1 MRQFALIIVILS
13 SLPCVFSQGN
23 GDILFY
29 CKPTYAPITDMSNID
44 VAVRSEGLVL
54 ALDDERKN
62 ESGEVVAWMRRY
74 YDAVYDAHPSVL
86 KNLNAPTHYVIVANE
101 WSAVRNMFEAI
112 GKYSTIGRK
121 GTELVLLFG
130 GAIDMQADSVRQIT
144 KMCDALYVGSDGSMA
159 MIDRLTQAFWSGEE
173 ISRQGALFDA
183 SGLTANTQKK
193 TRLAFATT
201 LDENETKL
209 SDSLT
214 EVAKKAID
222 NNATPGLS
230 VMVARKGR
238 VIYNRQFGYTTYQ
251 ETTPVG
257 ARIMYDIAS
266 LSKVVGT
273 LPHVVRLFDQGKLDA
288 KKTLKELLGVQGWQG
303 KINVGQLLLHT
314 SGLPAGIPMFAL
326 TVDSAS
332 FTPPLL
338 VKKRKAGYQQKVG
351 KNLYINETYKLRKGF
366 FSETKDD
373 VHTTQVGRSLY
384 ASDSL
389 RFIIWRHI
397 ANIPQYSPT
406 YRYSDI
412 NFLYLQRIVERMTGV
427 GLDELFDAT
436 IARPLGLARMMYLPD
451 RKYRLSEIAPTSDDT
466 YFRKEMVWT
475 TVHDETAACLGGVA
489 GNAGLFATANEV
501 LKIGQ
506 MYLQGGTY
514 GGVRLFSQSTFD
526 IFITRH
532 DPHCRRGYGFDM
544 PERRAGKVGPVPDCV
559 PKTSFGHTGFTGT
572 MLWIDPESETVFVFV
587 SNRIHTSVDNTK
599 LTSLDIRAKM
609 LEALCK

>member
-1 MRQFALIIVILS
+1 MRLVALLIVMLFL
-13 SLPCVFSQGN
+13 LPCALAQGN

-29 CKPTYAPITDMSNID
+29 SKPAYTPITDMSNID
-44 VAVRSEGLVL
+44 VAVRSEGMQLSV
-54 ALDDERKN
+54 DGEQRN
-62 ESGEVVAWMRRY
+62 ENGEVLAWMRRY

-86 KNLNAPTHYVIVANE
+86 KNLKVPTHYVIVAND
-101 WSAVRNMFEAI
+101 WQSVRTMFEGI
-112 GKYSTIGRK
+112 SKYSTIGGK
-121 GTELVLLFG
+121 STAIVLLYG
-130 GAIDMQADSVRQIT
+130 GALDLQTDSVRQVT
-144 KMCDALYVGSDGSMA
+144 RMCDALYIGTDGSAVM
-159 MIDRLTQAFWSGEE
+159 MDRLTQAFWCGEE
-173 ISRQGALFDA
+173 IAQQGALFDA
-183 SGLTANTQKK
+183 SGLTASPQKK
-193 TRLAFATT
+193 TRLSFATQ
-201 LDENETKL
+201 LDEKESQL
-209 SDSLT
+209 ADVLT
-214 EVAKKAID
+214 EVAKRAID

-238 VIYNRQFGYTTYQ
+238 VIYNKQFGYTTYQ

-257 ARIMYDIAS
+257 PQTIYDIAS

-288 KKTLKELLGVQGWQG
+288 KRTLNELLGVTGWQG

-326 TVDSAS
+326 TVDSTS

-338 VKKRKAGYQQKVG
+338 VKKRKTGYQQKVG
-351 KNLYINETYKLRKGF
+351 KNLYINETYRLRSGYF
-366 FSETKDD
+366 AETKDEA
-373 VHTTQVGRSLY
+373 HPLQIGRALF

-389 RFIIWRHI
+389 KYIIWRHI
-397 ANIPQYSPT
+397 SNIPQYSPS
-406 YRYSDI
+406 YRYSDV
-412 NFLYLQRIVERMTGV
+412 NFLYLQRIVERMSGTS
-427 GLDELFDAT
+427 LDDLFDAT
-436 IARPLGLARMMYLPD
+436 IARPLGLSRMMYLPA

-475 TVHDETAACLGGVA
+475 TVHDETAACMGGVA

-501 LKIGQ
+501 MKIGQ

-526 IFITRH
+526 LFITRH

-572 MLWIDPESETVFVFV
+572 MLWIDPESETVFVFI
-587 SNRIHTSVDNTK
+587 SNRIHTSVDNSK

>member
-1 MRQFALIIVILS
+1 MRLIVLIIVILC
-13 SLPCVFSQGN
+13 SLPCAMAQGN

-29 CKPTYAPITDMSNID
+29 SKPTYAPIADMSNID

-54 ALDDERKN
+54 TINDEQKN
-62 ESGEVVAWMRRY
+62 ESGEVLAWMRRY

-86 KNLNAPTHYVIVANE
+86 KNLKVPTHFVIVANR
-101 WSAVRNMFEAI
+101 WQAVRSMFEGI
-112 GKYSTIGRK
+112 NKYSTIGRK
-121 GTELVLLFG
+121 STEIVLLYG
-130 GAIDMQADSVRQIT
+130 GALDMQTDSVRQIT
-144 KMCDALYVGSDGSMA
+144 RMCDALYIGADGSAA
-159 MIDRLTQAFWSGEE
+159 MMDRLTQAFWSGEE
-173 ISRQGALFDA
+173 IAQQGALFDA
-183 SGLTANTQKK
+183 TGLTASPQKK
-193 TRLAFATT
+193 TRLSFATQ
-201 LDENETKL
+201 LDENETQL
-209 SDSLT
+209 ADALT

-238 VIYNRQFGYTTYQ
+238 VIYNKQFGYTTYQ
-251 ETTPVG
+251 ETTPVSE
-257 ARIMYDIAS
+257 RTIYDIAS

-288 KKTLKELLGVQGWQG
+288 KKTLGELLGVTGWQG

-338 VKKRKAGYQQKVG
+338 VKKRKVGYQQKVG
-351 KNLYINETYKLRKGF
+351 KNLYINETYKLRAGYF
-366 FSETKDD
+366 TEEKDD
-373 VHTTQVGRSLY
+373 VHTTQIGRSLY

-389 RFIIWRHI
+389 RYIIWRHI

-406 YRYSDI
+406 YRYSDV
-412 NFLYLQRIVERMTGV
+412 NFLYLQRIVERMTGI
-427 GLDELFDAT
+427 GLDELFEAT
-436 IARPLGLARMMYLPD
+436 IARPLGLTRMLYQPAR
-451 RKYRLSEIAPTSDDT
+451 RYRLSEIAPTSDDT
-466 YFRKEMVWT
+466 FFRKEMVWT

-489 GNAGLFATANEV
+489 GNAGLFATANEIM
-501 LKIGQ
+501 KIGQ

-572 MLWIDPESETVFVFV
+572 MLWIDPESETVFVFI